1 MKGYEVIVGKTA
13 IRVVPERYFDGF
25 YQPLPKKER
34 PTTIPLDV
42 ALANYQLQFLTLG
55 LPKKLKKYIEKKAKN
70 FVSMSDKTK
79 CKQLLFAA
87 THPVLV
93 DTGFYT
99 YSAYQVR
106 LNDKNRKQWFD
117 GGAMYLLTFE
127 QAMEYRKY
135 FPNLKFFPD
144 FEEDIDI
151 LRGLGLTEKD
161 YVFSS

>member
-13 IRVVPERYFDGF
+13 IRVVREGYFDGF
-25 YQPLPKKER
+25 YFTTMPKEER
-34 PTTIPLDV
+34 PITVPLDV
-42 ALANYQLQFLTLG
+42 ALANYQLPFLTLG
-55 LPKKLKKYIEKKAKN
+55 LPKRLKKYIEKRAKN
-70 FVSMSDKTK
+70 VVSMSDKTK

-99 YSAYQVR
+99 YSAYQFK
-106 LNDKNRKQWFD
+106 LNNKNKKQWLD

-135 FPNLKFFPD
+135 FPNLKFFLD
-144 FEEDIDI
+144 FEEEVDL
-151 LRGLGLTEKD
+151 LRGFGLTEKD
-161 YVFSS
+161 YVF